1 MKTVRRERVIHHPA
15 EQVWAILGDPESLD
29 RWFPG
34 IEECTYA
41 PSNEPGVI
49 GTRAVTTRAGLS
61 LNEEIITLDPLL
73 RRLQYR
79 IAGGVL
85 RHHLATVD
93 VIELSDDSCV
103 AIYGTD
109 AEPDVMAL
117 ILGGASGEGLDN
129 VAAIL
134 DSGHGDSGH
143 GDTGSD
149 KD

>member
-1 MKTVRRERVIHHPA
+1 MATVRRERLIHHRA
-15 EQVWAILGDPESLD
+15 DAVWGILGDPESLP

-34 IEECTYA
+34 IATCVY
-41 PSNEPGVI
+41 SDSDEPGVI

-85 RHHLATVD
+85 SHHLATVD
-93 VIELSDDSCV
+93 VIELPGDQCM

-109 AEPDVMAL
+109 AEPAVMAL
-117 ILGGASGEGLDN
+117 VLGGAAGEGLEN
-129 VAAIL
+129 VERIL
-134 DSGHGDSGH
+134 DG
-143 GDTGSD
+143 TEE
-149 KD
+149 

>member
-1 MKTVRRERVIHHPA
+1 MKTVRRERVIDHPA
-15 EQVWAILGDPESLD
+15 GDVWSILGDPESLD

-34 IEECTYA
+34 IEACTYA
-41 PSNEPGVI
+41 PSDESAVI
-49 GTRAVTTRAGLS
+49 GTRAVTTRAGLN

-93 VIELSDDSCV
+93 VIELTADSCIAV
-103 AIYGTD
+103 YGTD

-117 ILGGASGEGLDN
+117 ILGGAAGEGLDN
-129 VAAIL
+129 VAEIL
-134 DSGHGDSGH
+134 DSEQE
-143 GDTGSD
+143 
-149 KD
+149 